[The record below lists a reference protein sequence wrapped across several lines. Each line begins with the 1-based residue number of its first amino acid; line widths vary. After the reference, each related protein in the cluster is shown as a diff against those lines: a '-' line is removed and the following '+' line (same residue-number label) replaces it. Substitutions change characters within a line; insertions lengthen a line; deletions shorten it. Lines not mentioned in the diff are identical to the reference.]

1 MWDQQIGL
9 GNNKQEDFGL
19 LNQRALCKLWR
30 RNLLNLLQQLRGSI
44 FNFARALRTSIGC
57 GFQLALRAVWWLRG
71 KLLESLVS
79 KMKQLRSVTQR
90 EQWGAG
96 RRSFHEWSQWEGEE
110 SEGWLGAESYYVGV
124 SLKGFGGGTK
134 YGCGLRHG
142 SYKFSL
148 IHSTRGEI
156 VLLFTLA
163 QGAQQPTV

>member
-1 MWDQQIGL
+1 MRDQQIGL
-9 GNNKQEDFGL
+9 GNNKRGDFGL

-71 KLLESLVS
+71 KLLESPIP
-79 KMKQLRSVTQR
+79 KMKQLHSVTQWER
-90 EQWGAG
+90 WGV

-110 SEGWLGAESYYVGV
+110 SKLARGWTLLCRCVIKRVWGR
-124 SLKGFGGGTK
+124 TK

-148 IHSTRGEI
+148 IHSIRGEM